1 MIPVQVI
8 VLALVLILVFTVPAL
23 AGGGAKSTPK
33 VPAAPAAEPAPDLT
47 AQEPEAEAVRT
58 EEQRKLKQRSGS
70 SGTVLTT
77 PLGLAGDAPATGNKL
92 GGTLL
97 GRSGGA

>member
-1 MIPVQVI
+1 VTVLYI
-8 VLALVLILVFTVPAL
+8 VTLAALVLLIPAASCQ
-23 AGGGAKSTPK
+23 AGGGKNTPK
-33 VPAAPAAEPAPDLT
+33 VPEAPKAEPAPDLT
-47 AQEPEAEAVRT
+47 EQEPEAEAVRT

-70 SGTVLTT
+70 SGTVLTS